1 MMKSSDI
8 RSTYINY
15 FKKNNHTHVNSSNLI
30 PENDNTLL
38 FTNSGMVQF
47 KNLFLGLEKRDYNRA
62 VTSQKCIRAGGK
74 HNDLDN
80 VGFTARH
87 HTFFEMLGNFSFGD
101 YFKKDAIHFAWEV
114 LTKEFQ
120 IPKEKLYVTCHIS
133 DDEAADIWNKQE
145 GIPKDRIF
153 RFDKDNF
160 WRMGD
165 IGPCGPCTEIFYDHG
180 AKAGKESDPFKGIA
194 SGEDRYVEIWNQ
206 VFMQYDET
214 SPGNLVPLPQPS
226 VDTGM
231 GFERLVA
238 ALQGQFS
245 NYDTELFAPMLD
257 VASKISKLDYV
268 TDPEVLRNEK
278 QIFERVSAMRV
289 LADHCRSVSFLLAD
303 GALPS
308 NDGRGYVLRRIM
320 RRAIRYGR
328 KLSTDSSFLLPMS
341 EAVIKHMSDFYPEL
355 TTRKDHIL
363 STIKEEESRFL
374 QTLDNGTAILQDE
387 IKKIKSQNQK
397 TVSGEMLFKMY
408 DTYGFPVDL
417 TTLIAAESG
426 LQADEAAF
434 EKVMQSSKEK
444 AKSTWKAKSLKSDE
458 KHIIE
463 FGQKHSGQPT
473 VFLGYE
479 KLHTSSKVLALSNGS
494 QEISEMKAHETGF
507 VVLDQTSFYAEGGGQ
522 VGDHGLLT
530 APGLKVLVHDC
541 IKQGSCFLHQIEV
554 VEGQLKLNQS
564 VSCEV
569 DNKDRRKTIANHSAT
584 HLMHSAL
591 RKVLGTHVTQAG
603 SLVDSTKTR
612 FDFTHNKPLSSSEI
626 KTIEDLVNE
635 EISAAHDV
643 SAEIMPHKKAL
654 EKGAMALFG
663 EKYGDEVRVLTMGSF
678 SCELCGGTHVKN
690 TSQIRAFKIV
700 SESGVSSGV
709 RRIEAITGD
718 LAIDYFLKN
727 TEEIKQAKAAAGVA
741 FDKDLTVWIEDKK
754 EEIKSLQKEIKKA
767 QSSQISVDD
776 LFQSAKEFNSAQGAA
791 KFIFADLTVEDRDVL
806 SQVADQLKNKIQK
819 GIVVVVGQGTQSH
832 PVIISVSKDLTSQ
845 YQAGTL
851 LKEFAQILGGKGGGR
866 PDFAQGA
873 VPDRTKINEAQD
885 YLNKKIL
892 N

>member
-1 MMKSSDI
+1 M
-8 RSTYINY
+8 
-15 FKKNNHTHVNSSNLI
+15 
-30 PENDNTLL
+30 
-38 FTNSGMVQF
+38 
-47 KNLFLGLEKRDYNRA
+47 
-62 VTSQKCIRAGGK
+62 
-74 HNDLDN
+74 
-80 VGFTARH
+80 
-87 HTFFEMLGNFSFGD
+87 
-101 YFKKDAIHFAWEV
+101 
-114 LTKEFQ
+114 
-120 IPKEKLYVTCHIS
+120 
-133 DDEAADIWNKQE
+133 
-145 GIPKDRIF
+145 
-153 RFDKDNF
+153 
-160 WRMGD
+160 
-165 IGPCGPCTEIFYDHG
+165 
-180 AKAGKESDPFKGIA
+180 
-194 SGEDRYVEIWNQ
+194 
-206 VFMQYDET
+206 
-214 SPGNLVPLPQPS
+214 
-226 VDTGM
+226 
-231 GFERLVA
+231 
-238 ALQGQFS
+238 
-245 NYDTELFAPMLD
+245 
-257 VASKISKLDYV
+257 
-268 TDPEVLRNEK
+268 
-278 QIFERVSAMRV
+278 
-289 LADHCRSVSFLLAD
+289 
-303 GALPS
+303 
-308 NDGRGYVLRRIM
+308 
-320 RRAIRYGR
+320 
-328 KLSTDSSFLLPMS
+328 
-341 EAVIKHMSDFYPEL
+341 
-355 TTRKDHIL
+355 
-363 STIKEEESRFL
+363 
-374 QTLDNGTAILQDE
+374 
-387 IKKIKSQNQK
+387 
-397 TVSGEMLFKMY
+397 
-408 DTYGFPVDL
+408 
-417 TTLIAAESG
+417 
-426 LQADEAAF
+426 
-434 EKVMQSSKEK
+434 
-444 AKSTWKAKSLKSDE
+444 
-458 KHIIE
+458 
-463 FGQKHSGQPT
+463 
-473 VFLGYE
+473 
-479 KLHTSSKVLALSNGS
+479 
-494 QEISEMKAHETGF
+494 
-507 VVLDQTSFYAEGGGQ
+507 
-522 VGDHGLLT
+522 
-530 APGLKVLVHDC
+530 
-541 IKQGSCFLHQIEV
+541 
-554 VEGQLKLNQS
+554 
-564 VSCEV
+564 
-569 DNKDRRKTIANHSAT
+569 
-584 HLMHSAL
+584 
-591 RKVLGTHVTQAG
+591 TQAG

-727 TEEIKQAKAAAGVA
+727 TEEIKQAKVAAGVA